1 MPAPYITPPP
11 TLASIIPLSWKA
23 AFSNKKRPHCSAT
36 SSTIVAADPEK
47 PTNALSFEAYNILY
61 NVLKLE
67 VDSTRRSRLSFNWYY
82 KDISRPEHNGA

>member
-1 MPAPYITPPP
+1 MPAPYTTPPP

-23 AFSNKKRPHCSAT
+23 AFSKKKRPHCSAT

>member
-23 AFSNKKRPHCSAT
+23 AFSKKKRPHCSTT
-36 SSTIVAADPEK
+36 SSTIVAGDPEK
-47 PTNALSFEAYNILY
+47 PPNALSFEAYNILY
-61 NVLKLE
+61 NILKLE
-67 VDSTRRSRLSFNWYY
+67 VDSTRRSSLSFNWYY